1 MAAARYSQ
9 DVLEEFF
16 VEIQRRKTLQSPTTD
31 VDLEEIFNH
40 DFEEIFDLNPAVLD
54 VEMAIQ
60 NLPTEIRE
68 KIYKELVGIKMRER
82 KEKGWNEVHDEIQ
95 NAPFCEKRLRI
106 TKVLFCFKCNSCQRN
121 GLCEVC
127 HKNRETHNLGY
138 PMYGIEDYDE
148 IFIKAY

>member
-1 MAAARYSQ
+1 MSAARYSQ
-9 DVLEEFF
+9 DVLE
-16 VEIQRRKTLQSPTTD
+16 IPRRESGRS
-31 VDLEEIFNH
+31 DLEEI
-40 DFEEIFDLNPAVLD
+40 LD

-82 KEKGWNEVHDEIQ
+82 KEMGWNEVHDDIKD
-95 NAPFCEKRLRI
+95 APFCEKRLRI
-106 TKVLFCFKCNSCQRN
+106 TKVLFCFKCNNCQLN

-127 HKNRETHNLGY
+127 SKNGEIHNFGY
-138 PMYGIEDYDE
+138 PIYGIEDYDE